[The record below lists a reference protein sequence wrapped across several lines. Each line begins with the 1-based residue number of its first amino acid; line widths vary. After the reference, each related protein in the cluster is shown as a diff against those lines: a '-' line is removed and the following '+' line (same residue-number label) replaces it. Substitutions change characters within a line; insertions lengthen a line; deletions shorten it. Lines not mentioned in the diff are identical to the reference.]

1 MAVRYITYEWASV
14 ARENN
19 ATPVA
24 VTANKKYDIFTGG
37 TGNGITIPPR
47 TSSTEFIVVEDLG
60 ISPNQGGSMQLS
72 VGTTDYFV
80 NPDGTTPDGIPA
92 EASPYP
98 CGAASS
104 DNTEAGGNLIALAPS
119 FKLDP
124 PVYVLPGQKWSMVY
138 TSSQGVSAGA
148 GNEGGVVAASV
159 SYTLYDGPDSLIANK
174 LLEMGVPVSNTNVDW
189 YKQQLLEATIQQEAS
204 L

>member
-24 VTANKKYDIFTGG
+24 VTAGKKYDIFTGG

-47 TSSTEFIVVEDLG
+47 TNSTEFIVVEDLG
-60 ISPNQGGSMQLS
+60 ISPSQGGSMQLS

-104 DNTEAGGNLIALAPS
+104 DNTAAGGNLIALAPS

-189 YKQQLLEATIQQEAS
+189 YKQQLLEATIQQEVS

>member
-19 ATPVA
+19 ATPVV
-24 VTANKKYDIFTGG
+24 VTAGKKYDIFTGG

-47 TSSTEFIVVEDLG
+47 TNSTEFIVVEDLG

-104 DNTEAGGNLIALAPS
+104 NNTSAGGNLNALAPS

-138 TSSQGVSAGA
+138 TSSEGVSAGG
-148 GNEGGVVAASV
+148 GNEGGVVAAVV

>member
-1 MAVRYITYEWASV
+1 MGVRYVTYEWASV

-19 ATPVA
+19 ATPVQVEA
-24 VTANKKYDIFTGG
+24 GKKYDIFTGPI
-37 TGNGITIPPR
+37 GNGTTIPAR
-47 TSSTEFIVVEDLG
+47 ANSTEFIVVEDLG
-60 ISPNQGGSMQLS
+60 ISPTGGGKMQLS

-92 EASPYP
+92 EAAPYP

-104 DNTEAGGNLIALAPS
+104 NNTAAGGQLNAIAPS

-124 PVYVLPGQKWSMVY
+124 PVYILPGQKWSMVY
-138 TSSQGVSAGA
+138 ASSQGVSAGG
-148 GNEGGVVAASV
+148 GNEGGIVAASV

-189 YKQQLLEATIQQEAS
+189 YKQQLLETAIQQEAS

>member
-14 ARENN
+14 ARDNN

-24 VTANKKYDIFTGG
+24 LDAGRKYDIFTGDA
-37 TGNGITIPPR
+37 GNGLTIPAR
-47 TSSTEFIVVEDLG
+47 ANSTEFIVVEDLG
-60 ISPNQGGSMQLS
+60 ISPSQGGSMQLS

-80 NPDGTTPDGIPA
+80 NPDGTTPEGIPA
-92 EASPYP
+92 EAAPYP
-98 CGAASS
+98 CGSASS
-104 DNTEAGGNLIALAPS
+104 NTSAAGGQLNAMAPS

-138 TSSQGVSAGA
+138 STSEGVSAGG

-189 YKQQLLEATIQQEAS
+189 YKQQLLETAIQQEA
-204 L
+204 LL